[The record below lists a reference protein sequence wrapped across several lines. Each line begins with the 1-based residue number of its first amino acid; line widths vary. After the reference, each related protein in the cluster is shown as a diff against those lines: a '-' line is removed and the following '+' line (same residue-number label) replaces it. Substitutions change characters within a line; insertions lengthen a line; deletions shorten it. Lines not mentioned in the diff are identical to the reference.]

1 VEYLGDQ
8 SIVYASLP
16 GMADALALRLGA
28 EMPVPA
34 PGAGVTL
41 FLPPERC
48 VLFADDGAALAR
60 P

>member
-1 VEYLGDQ
+1 
-8 SIVYASLP
+8 
-16 GMADALALRLGA
+16 MADALALRLGA